1 MGRMVFLLEEQSMK
15 ELLDGLLPRLFP
27 GLNFLCVPHEGKHD
41 LERSIPRKLRA
52 WRVPGDRFV
61 IVRDNDNEDCIALK
75 DRLRQLCRGTGYD
88 DALVRIVCQEL
99 EAWYLGQPG
108 AMAAAFG
115 DERLRDISN
124 LPRYRNPDARPNPSK
139 DVEKLYKGFQKID
152 GARRIADYL
161 ALEGNLS
168 HSFNVFLS
176 GVANLMLRPV
186 DDQVEGNPS

>member
-27 GLNFLCVPHEGKHD
+27 GLNFLCVPHEGKKD
-41 LERSIPRKLRA
+41 LERSISPKLRA

-75 DRLRQLCRGTGYD
+75 DRLQQLCRGSGHD
-88 DALVRIVCQEL
+88 EALVRIVCQEL
-99 EAWYLGQPG
+99 EAWYLGQPD
-108 AMAAAFG
+108 AMADAFG
-115 DERLRDISN
+115 DERLRDIGD

-139 DVEKLYKGFQKID
+139 DMEKLHKWFQKID
-152 GARRIADYL
+152 GARRMADHL
-161 ALEGNLS
+161 AREGNRS

-176 GVANLMLRPV
+176 GVANLMLRPL
-186 DDQVEGNPS
+186 DDQAERKPS